1 MDILT
6 RLLLNTDGF
15 DAKLSKSKG
24 GVRSFESSVTSMASK
39 AGTSLLKF
47 AGGIGVAVTAGE
59 AFNKVLNSSQTL
71 GDMTAS
77 NLHAAKES
85 VDQFFYS
92 LGAGEFN
99 NFLNGLGDIISK
111 TKEAHA
117 AMDQLGNTKIS
128 HGFFTAENQA
138 KIQESQYIAKNKF
151 APLQERNTAF
161 DEWRKAI
168 ESQEEINEILKHDLI
183 EAITTSVESEI
194 GTGKVK
200 VSMDDVRM
208 ALKIDVTNPM
218 KRNGLK
224 AQYSSQYED
233 YQRQVTELQKRIGA
247 TFGDKE
253 SVKIHTDE
261 LNRQIAELGEQYRD
275 AIIVNAM
282 LNKYTDE
289 ELTGI
294 AGMGREYQ
302 NLITSLKSIS
312 REYNE
317 TANEFNNANK
327 AVKGFTA
334 VTSLEGY
341 KTYTG
346 TSATGGSKKPKVDNI
361 QLIAANSEAWA
372 KQEALGGTKFRQP
385 LEQPLKIVPLPIS
398 TEEILEEALPQSEL
412 EIKLKAKLENAE
424 YAKKKIAELKELME
438 VATTPEEKKQ
448 LSGQM
453 DEWAQFGNVFN
464 QDGIKQNNDYAESL
478 GGIASIMGAISNM
491 TNDGAGAWLTW
502 SANLMTAVGGAIPL
516 IDKLTKAKQG
526 EAMANAVSS
535 ATETPVVG
543 WLMAGAAVASVVAAF
558 ASMPKLANGGIAY
571 GNSIVNVGEY
581 AGASGNP
588 EVIAPLSK
596 LREYIQPR
604 EGSNT
609 PGGEVVF
616 TISGTSLK
624 GVLTN
629 VERKHKKFS

>member
-39 AGTSLLKF
+39 AGASVLKF
-47 AGGIGVAVTAGE
+47 AGGIGLAVTAGE

-77 NLHAAKES
+77 NMQAAKES

-111 TKEAHA
+111 AKEAHA

-161 DEWRKAI
+161 EEWRKAI
-168 ESQEEINEILKHDLI
+168 ESQEEINETLKHDLI
-183 EAITTSVESEI
+183 EAITTSVEAEI
-194 GTGKVK
+194 GTGKIK

-208 ALKIDVTNPM
+208 ALKVDVTNPL

-224 AQYSSQYED
+224 TQYSSQYED
-233 YQRQVTELQKRIGA
+233 YQKQVATLQKRIGA

-294 AGMGREYQ
+294 AGMGQEYQ
-302 NLITSLKSIS
+302 NLTTSLKSIS

-327 AVKGFTA
+327 AIKGFTA
-334 VTSLEGY
+334 VASLEGY
-341 KTYTG
+341 KTYTD
-346 TSATGGSKKPKVDNI
+346 TSTTAGNNKPKVDDV
-361 QLIAANSEAWA
+361 QLIAANLEAWA
-372 KQEALGGTKFRQP
+372 RQEALGGTKFKQP

-398 TEEILEEALPQSEL
+398 TEEILEEALPQSEV
-412 EIKLKAKLENAE
+412 EIKLRAKLEDYNF
-424 YAKKKIAELKELME
+424 AKKKIAELKELME

-448 LSGQM
+448 LSGQI
-453 DEWAQFGNVFN
+453 DEWAKFGNVFN
-464 QDGIKQNNDYAESL
+464 QDSIKQNNDYAESL

-502 SANLMTAVGGAIPL
+502 SANLMTAVGSAIPL
-516 IDKLTKAKQG
+516 IEKLTAAKKG

-558 ASMPKLANGGIAY
+558 ASMPKLASGGIAY

-596 LREYIQPR
+596 LREYIQPQER
-604 EGSNT
+604 NAPLNGNVRFIIKGSDL
-609 PGGEVVF
+609 V
-616 TISGTSLK
+616 GTFNNHNKRMSK
-624 GVLTN
+624 I
-629 VERKHKKFS
+629 

>member
-15 DAKLSKSKG
+15 DAKLNSSKKG
-24 GVRSFESSVTSMASK
+24 VQSFEGTITLMASK
-39 AGTSLLKF
+39 AGAGVLKL
-47 AGGIGVAVTAGE
+47 AGGIGVAMGSVE
-59 AFNKVLNSSQTL
+59 AFNKAINSSQTL
-71 GDMTAS
+71 SDEYGRTMEG
-77 NLHAAKES
+77 LKGS
-85 VDQFFYS
+85 VDNFFYS
-92 LGAGEFN
+92 ISNGDFSP
-99 NFLNGLGDIISK
+99 FLEGLGNSITLAREAYNALDQLWNTATSYDYFSMKNQAGIQDQIAILKDKNS
-111 TKEAHA
+111 TKEQKEA
-117 AMDQLGNTKIS
+117 AR
-128 HGFFTAENQA
+128 AEA
-138 KIQESQYIAKNKF
+138 
-151 APLQERNTAF
+151 ERLLK
-161 DEWRKAI
+161 E
-168 ESQEEINEILKHDLI
+168 QEEITGQLERRSS
-183 EAITTSVESEI
+183 EAFTAMIRKSTGFKNLDVSQMDFEAAIALDVKSIGDEKKAELAKQYEEFTNVAAKLQSKFVKTTTSYSSTGIPMMHTETDQEKFGEALKPLLRQYQDAIVYNATLVKESDEWLTKATQI
-194 GTGKVK
+194 GTKAY
-200 VSMDDVRM
+200 M
-208 ALKIDVTNPM
+208 AD
-218 KRNGLK
+218 R
-224 AQYSSQYED
+224 A
-233 YQRQVTELQKRIGA
+233 
-247 TFGDKE
+247 
-253 SVKIHTDE
+253 
-261 LNRQIAELGEQYRD
+261 IA
-275 AIIVNAM
+275 
-282 LNKYTDE
+282 
-289 ELTGI
+289 
-294 AGMGREYQ
+294 
-302 NLITSLKSIS
+302 SLRKSINRAS
-312 REYNE
+312 QSE
-317 TANEFNNANK
+317 
-327 AVKGFTA
+327 
-334 VTSLEGY
+334 
-341 KTYTG
+341 
-346 TSATGGSKKPKVDNI
+346 TGGSKKPKVDNI

-372 KQEALGGTKFRQP
+372 KQEALGGTKFKQP

-453 DEWAQFGNVFN
+453 DEWAQFGGILN
-464 QDGIKQNNDYAESL
+464 QDSIKQNNDYAESL

-526 EAMANAVSS
+526 EAMANAVVS
-535 ATETPVVG
+535 ATETPIVG

-604 EGSNT
+604 EGSNA

-616 TISGTSLK
+616 TISGTNLK

>member
-39 AGTSLLKF
+39 AGASVLKF
-47 AGGIGVAVTAGE
+47 AGGIGLAVTAGE

-77 NLHAAKES
+77 NMQAAKES

-111 TKEAHA
+111 AKEAHA

-151 APLQERNTAF
+151 APLQERNMAF
-161 DEWRKAI
+161 EEWRKAI
-168 ESQEEINEILKHDLI
+168 ESQEEINETLKHDLI
-183 EAITTSVESEI
+183 EAITTSVEAEI

-208 ALKIDVTNPM
+208 ALKVDVTNPL

-233 YQRQVTELQKRIGA
+233 YQRQVATLQKRIGA
-247 TFGDKE
+247 TFDDKE

-289 ELTGI
+289 ELAGI
-294 AGMGREYQ
+294 AGMGQEYQ
-302 NLITSLKSIS
+302 NLTTSLKSIS

-327 AVKGFTA
+327 AIKGFTA
-334 VTSLEGY
+334 VASLEGY

-346 TSATGGSKKPKVDNI
+346 TSTTAGNNKPKVDDV
-361 QLIAANSEAWA
+361 QLIAANLEAWA
-372 KQEALGGTKFRQP
+372 RQEALGGTKFKQP
-385 LEQPLKIVPLPIS
+385 LEQPLKIIPLPIS

-412 EIKLKAKLENAE
+412 EIKLRAKLENAE

-448 LSGQM
+448 LSGQV
-453 DEWAQFGNVFN
+453 DEWAKFG
-464 QDGIKQNNDYAESL
+464 GIVNADDIGLNNNYAESL
-478 GGIASIMGAISNM
+478 NIVASSLGNVANAMGLSSDSFLGYTANSLGAIAQMIIQLQALAGAQGIAAAFKMPFPINIAAAA
-491 TNDGAGAWLTW
+491 T
-502 SANLMTAVGGAIPL
+502 V
-516 IDKLTKAKQG
+516 
-526 EAMANAVSS
+526 VS
-535 ATETPVVG
+535 T
-543 WLMAGAAVASVVAAF
+543 VASLF
-558 ASMPKLANGGIAY
+558 SSLPKLANGGIAY
-571 GNSIVNVGEY
+571 GNSLVNVGEY

-604 EGSNT
+604 ESNNT
-609 PGGEVVF
+609 LGGEVVF

-624 GVLTN
+624 GVLSN
-629 VERKHKKFS
+629 YERKHKKFS

>member
-24 GVRSFESSVTSMASK
+24 SVRSFESSVTSMASK
-39 AGTSLLKF
+39 AGASILKF
-47 AGGIGVAVTAGE
+47 AGGIGLAVTAGE

-77 NLHAAKES
+77 NMQAAKES

-111 TKEAHA
+111 AKEAHA

-151 APLQERNTAF
+151 APLQERNMAF
-161 DEWRKAI
+161 EEWRKAI
-168 ESQEEINEILKHDLI
+168 ESQEEINETLKHDLI
-183 EAITTSVESEI
+183 EAITTSVEAEI

-208 ALKIDVTNPM
+208 ALKVDVTNPL

-233 YQRQVTELQKRIGA
+233 YQRQVATLQKRIGS

-289 ELTGI
+289 ELAGI
-294 AGMGREYQ
+294 AGMGQEYQ
-302 NLITSLKSIS
+302 NLTTSLKSIS

-327 AVKGFTA
+327 AIKGFTA
-334 VTSLEGY
+334 VASLEGY

-346 TSATGGSKKPKVDNI
+346 TSTTAGNNKPKVDDV
-361 QLIAANSEAWA
+361 QLIAANLEAWA
-372 KQEALGGTKFRQP
+372 RQEALGGTKFKQP

-412 EIKLKAKLENAE
+412 EIKLRAKLENAE

-448 LSGQM
+448 LSGQI
-453 DEWAQFGNVFN
+453 DEWAKFG
-464 QDGIKQNNDYAESL
+464 GIVNADDIGLNNNYAESL
-478 GGIASIMGAISNM
+478 NIVASSLGNVANAMGLSSDSFLGYTANSLGAIAQMIIQLQALAGAQGIAAAFKMPFPINIAAAA
-491 TNDGAGAWLTW
+491 T
-502 SANLMTAVGGAIPL
+502 V
-516 IDKLTKAKQG
+516 
-526 EAMANAVSS
+526 VS
-535 ATETPVVG
+535 T
-543 WLMAGAAVASVVAAF
+543 VASLF
-558 ASMPKLANGGIAY
+558 SSLPKLANGGIAY
-571 GNSIVNVGEY
+571 GNSLVNVGEY

-604 EGSNT
+604 ESNNT
-609 PGGEVVF
+609 LGGEVVF

-624 GVLTN
+624 GVLSN
-629 VERKHKKFS
+629 YERKHKKFS

>member
-39 AGTSLLKF
+39 AGASVLKF
-47 AGGIGVAVTAGE
+47 AGGIGLAVTAGE

-77 NLHAAKES
+77 NMQAAKES

-111 TKEAHA
+111 AKEAHA

-161 DEWRKAI
+161 EEWRKAI
-168 ESQEEINEILKHDLI
+168 ESQEEINETLKHDLI
-183 EAITTSVESEI
+183 EAITTSVEAEI

-208 ALKIDVTNPM
+208 ALKVDVTNPL

-224 AQYSSQYED
+224 TQYSSQYED
-233 YQRQVTELQKRIGA
+233 YQKQVATLQKRIGA

-294 AGMGREYQ
+294 AGMGQEYQ
-302 NLITSLKSIS
+302 NLTTSLKSIS

-327 AVKGFTA
+327 AIKGFTA
-334 VTSLEGY
+334 VASLEGY

-346 TSATGGSKKPKVDNI
+346 TSTTAGNNKPKVDDV
-361 QLIAANSEAWA
+361 QLIAANLEAWA
-372 KQEALGGTKFRQP
+372 RQEALGGTKFKQP

-398 TEEILEEALPQSEL
+398 TEEILEEALPQSEV
-412 EIKLKAKLENAE
+412 EIKLRAKLEDYNF
-424 YAKKKIAELKELME
+424 AKKKIAELKELME

-448 LSGQM
+448 LSGQI
-453 DEWAQFGNVFN
+453 DEWAKFGNVFN
-464 QDGIKQNNDYAESL
+464 QDSIKQNNDYAESL

-502 SANLMTAVGGAIPL
+502 SANLMTAVGSAIPL
-516 IDKLTKAKQG
+516 IEKLTAAKKG

-558 ASMPKLANGGIAY
+558 ASMPKLASGGIAY

-596 LREYIQPR
+596 LREYIQPQER
-604 EGSNT
+604 NAPLNGNVRFIIKGSDL
-609 PGGEVVF
+609 V
-616 TISGTSLK
+616 GTFNNHNKRMSK
-624 GVLTN
+624 I
-629 VERKHKKFS
+629 